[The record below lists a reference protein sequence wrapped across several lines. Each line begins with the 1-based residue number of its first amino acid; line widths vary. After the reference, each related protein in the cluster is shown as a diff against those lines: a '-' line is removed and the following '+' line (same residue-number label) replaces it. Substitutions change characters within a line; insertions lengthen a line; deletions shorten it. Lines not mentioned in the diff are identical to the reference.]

1 MKLTYAPSILAVAAV
16 AVAFPKQVIA
26 AKNTVPT
33 YLFQMKGTAAAEM
46 RPNPIDPTQELPC
59 FDVPLHDLVTGE
71 QVGMGTDCLNVAE
84 DQESCN
90 GLEVTA
96 ATVFNLAEGSITLQ
110 GLTSVQPTTFGSSEV
125 THITGAIP
133 AEGENSIVAGD
144 GIYDNTSGSVRLSGA
159 VNMAKLESAG
169 QATFDCLWVVYLDNP
184 LEDDM
189 MGDVAVSK
197 AVKSTTDG
205 DTMSTQRLVLQMK
218 GTATAEMKPNP
229 LDETQTLPCFDVP
242 LVDLTTGETI
252 GMGTD
257 CLDVAG
263 PDECGALQVSATTTF
278 QFDRMN
284 YLIAT
289 GETSVQPTTFGS
301 PDATH
306 ITGAIPASTGGE
318 NIEAGAGIYEDATGT
333 VRLSGAVNMAELE
346 TKGEATFDC
355 LWVMDVTK
363 QAPDSMG
370 DTTSSAVNSKRGLRV
385 VVIFH
390 LLSLVSLSI

>member
-1 MKLTYAPSILAVAAV
+1 MKLTYAPAILLAI
-16 AVAFPKQVIA
+16 AVAFPDQAIVAA

-33 YLFQMKGTAAAEM
+33 YLFQMKGTANAEM

-96 ATVFNLAEGSITLQ
+96 TTVFNLAEGSITLQ

-144 GIYDNTSGSVRLSGA
+144 GIYDNASGSVRLSGA
-159 VNMAKLESAG
+159 VNMAKLESDG

-189 MGDVAVSK
+189 MGDGTDVAVSK
-197 AVKSTTDG
+197 AVKSNADG
-205 DTMSTQRLVLQMK
+205 DAMSTQRLVLQMK

-242 LVDLTTGETI
+242 LVDLATGETM

-263 PDECGALQVSATTTF
+263 PDECGALQVSATTIF
-278 QFDRMN
+278 QFDPMN

-355 LWVMDVTK
+355 LWVMDVT
-363 QAPDSMG
+363 APDSME
-370 DTTSSAVNSKRGLRV
+370 DTTSSAVNSKRGV
-385 VVIFH
+385 VVIIPLAIVGFF
-390 LLSLVSLSI
+390 V